1 MRRPLAAVLLVA
13 ALAGCS
19 SSSDGPT
26 DQLSL
31 EPSTTSTTNSATGA
45 LAARLPATVLDGF
58 TRADV
63 VFGGGPLDLEAAANA
78 STEPGTERTRLE
90 HRGFQRGVARS
101 WVAANAD
108 NVYVAVYEFA
118 DEAGAAGYA
127 ADQATLLTGRG
138 ATPFP
143 GGGGFTTVEHD
154 GETTLTTQAAI
165 RQVGSRWALVLVAS
179 DQGARTPADATAVA
193 ATIKL

>member
-1 MRRPLAAVLLVA
+1 MRRPLAALVLTL

-31 EPSTTSTTNSATGA
+31 EPSTTSTTTPATAA
-45 LAARLPATVLDGF
+45 LAARLPTTVLDGF
-58 TRADV
+58 TRADA
-63 VFGGGPLDLEAAANA
+63 VFGGGPLDLDAAANA
-78 STEPGTERTRLE
+78 STEPDAERARLE
-90 HRGFQRGVARS
+90 RRGFQRGVARS

-118 DEAGAAGYA
+118 DEAGATGYGT
-127 ADQATLLTGRG
+127 DQAALLTGQG

-154 GETTLTTQAAI
+154 GESTLTTQAAI
-165 RQVGSRWALVLVAS
+165 RQVGNRWALVLVAS
-179 DQGARTPADATAVA
+179 DQGARTPADATTI
-193 ATIKL
+193 ATAIEL